1 MAQKVYITHNNMV
14 TFTCPKCEQ
23 PRVIELADH
32 PELEK
37 TDKARVK
44 CTCGHKYSVI
54 IERRKQYRVATNFA
68 GEFRQIVDD
77 KEIDRGLMTVIDM
90 SRAGLKI
97 RLNVERKLEV
107 GDRLALE
114 FRLDD
119 SQRTLIQK
127 EVVIKKIFGLEL
139 GVEFT
144 SIHPSNPSDRALG
157 FYMFG

>member
-1 MAQKVYITHNNMV
+1 MTQKVYITRSNLV

-23 PRVIELADH
+23 PRVINIADH

-37 TDKARVK
+37 TDKAKVK
-44 CTCGHKYSVI
+44 CPCGHKYSVM
-54 IERRKQYRVATNFA
+54 IERRKQYRISTNFA
-68 GEFRQIVDD
+68 GEFRQIV
-77 KEIDRGLMTVIDM
+77 EGREEDRGLMTVLDM
-90 SRAGLKI
+90 SRTGLKI
-97 RLNVERKLEV
+97 KLNVKRELKV
-107 GDRLALE
+107 GDKLFLE

-119 SQRTLIQK
+119 AQRTLIQK

>member
-1 MAQKVYITHNNMV
+1 MAQKVYITRNNLV

-23 PRVIELADH
+23 PRVVNIADH

-37 TDKARVK
+37 TDKAKVK
-44 CTCGHKYSVI
+44 CPCGHKYNVI
-54 IERRKQYRVATNFA
+54 IERRKQYRVETNFA
-68 GEFRQIVDD
+68 GEFRQIADD
-77 KEIDRGLMTVIDM
+77 REIDRGLMTVVDM
-90 SRAGLKI
+90 SRTGLKLK
-97 RLNVERKLEV
+97 LNVQRKLKV
-107 GDRLALE
+107 GDKLLLE

-119 SQRTLIQK
+119 PHRTLIQK

>member
-1 MAQKVYITHNNMV
+1 MTQKVYITHNNLV
-14 TFTCPKCEQ
+14 TFSCPKCKQ
-23 PRVIELADH
+23 PRVVDLADH
-32 PELEK
+32 PELEQ
-37 TDKARVK
+37 TDKANVK
-44 CTCGHKYSVI
+44 CPCGHKYSVS

-68 GEFRQIVDD
+68 GEFRQIVDNR
-77 KEIDRGLMTVIDM
+77 EIDRGLMTVIDM
-90 SRAGLKI
+90 SRTGLKI
-97 RLNVERKLEV
+97 RLNVKRDLKV
-107 GDRLALE
+107 GDRLSLE

-119 SQRTLIQK
+119 AQRTLIQK

>member
-1 MAQKVYITHNNMV
+1 MTHKVYITHNNLV

-23 PRVIELADH
+23 PRVVDLADH

-37 TDKARVK
+37 TDKAKVK
-44 CTCGHKYSVI
+44 CPCGHKYSVS
-54 IERRKQYRVATNFA
+54 IERRKQYRVETNFA
-68 GEFRQIVDD
+68 GEFKQIVDTG
-77 KEIDRGLMTVIDM
+77 EIDRGLMTVLDM
-90 SRAGLKI
+90 SRTGLKI
-97 RLNVERKLEV
+97 RLNVKRDLKV
-107 GDRLALE
+107 GDTLSLE

-127 EVVIKKIFGLEL
+127 EVVIKKIFGLEV

>member
-1 MAQKVYITHNNMV
+1 MTQKVYITHNNMV

-37 TDKARVK
+37 TDKAKVK
-44 CTCGHKYSVI
+44 CTCGYKYSVV

-77 KEIDRGLMTVIDM
+77 KEVDRCLMTVIDM
-90 SRAGLKI
+90 SRTGLKI

-107 GDRLALE
+107 GDRLSLE

>member
-1 MAQKVYITHNNMV
+1 MTQKVYITQNNLV

-23 PRVIELADH
+23 PRVVDLADH

-37 TDKARVK
+37 TDKAKVK
-44 CTCGHKYSVI
+44 CPCGHKYSVS

-68 GEFRQIVDD
+68 GEFRQIVDNG
-77 KEIDRGLMTVIDM
+77 ETDRGLMTVIDM
-90 SRAGLKI
+90 SRTGLKI
-97 RLNVERKLEV
+97 RLNVE
-107 GDRLALE
+107 

-119 SQRTLIQK
+119 AQRTLIQK

-144 SIHPSNPSDRALG
+144 SIHPSNHSDRALG